1 MSCVAHVTH
10 HHFLY
15 SVDITG
21 DFYLGSE
28 NSVGSLSSET
38 RLSLSTSSNK
48 TEDARSRRQMSEM
61 ASQFEKYRLAMQKE
75 IESLQLKNRKMENN
89 LKTVT
94 SEKDAAQATLLHKDQ
109 ELAEMRLKNA
119 QLQKTVSVS
128 PTFIIHPPPKCM
140 YYSHIHM
147 YIVPGDPTGKEH

>member
-1 MSCVAHVTH
+1 M
-10 HHFLY
+10 
-15 SVDITG
+15 DITG
-21 DFYLGSE
+21 DLYLGSE

-75 IESLQLKNRKMENN
+75 IESLQLKNRKFENN
-89 LKTVT
+89 LKSVT

-119 QLQKTVSVS
+119 QLQKTVSLF
-128 PTFIIHPPPKCM
+128 PNIIIHTTPPKCM
-140 YYSHIHM
+140 YYSHTH
-147 YIVPGDPTGKEH
+147 VHCTR